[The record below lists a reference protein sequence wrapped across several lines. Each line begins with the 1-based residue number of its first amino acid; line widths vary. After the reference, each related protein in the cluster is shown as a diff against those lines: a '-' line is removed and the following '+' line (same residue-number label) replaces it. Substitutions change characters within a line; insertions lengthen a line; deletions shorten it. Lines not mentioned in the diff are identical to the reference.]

1 MEKVVIAAAKRT
13 PIGKINGALKNFTSV
28 DLGTIVTK
36 AVINQAN
43 IKPSDV
49 DQVVF
54 GNVIQAGAG
63 QNISRQ
69 IEINSNIPYCST
81 ANTVNQVCGSGLK
94 AVRNAQAAIVMGDAD
109 VVIAG
114 GVESMSN
121 APFLNMDVR
130 SGHKFGNVT
139 LIDSLNNDAL
149 MDAFNKQ
156 PMGVTAENVAEKF
169 NVSRKEQDEFAY
181 QSHMKAANAFD
192 NGYFDKELVPIE
204 IKNKKSSYIMKEDE
218 NIRRDTSIDVLN
230 KLRPAFKENG
240 TVTAGNAASLNDGA
254 SALVLMSESA
264 AKRLNV
270 KPLAVID
277 GYAEAGCDPDY
288 MGYAPYDA
296 TKSLFDKLNIT
307 MDDIDLVELNEAF
320 AAQVLA
326 VAHDYDIDMDKLN
339 ISGGAISMGHPLGDS
354 GARIIGSLIYNL
366 QRTNQ
371 KKWSSYN
378 LYRWWYGNGYEDY
391 LTINNSN

>member
-36 AVINQAN
+36 AVIEQAN

-94 AVRNAQAAIVMGDAD
+94 AVRNAQAAIVMGDAN

-130 SGHKFGNVT
+130 SGHKFGDVT
-139 LIDSLNNDAL
+139 LVDSLNNDAL

-169 NVSRKEQDEFAY
+169 NVSREEQDEFAY
-181 QSHMKAANAFD
+181 QSHMKAAKAFD

-204 IKNKKSSYIMKEDE
+204 IKNRKSTYIMKEDE
-218 NIRRDTSIDVLN
+218 NIRRDTSIEVLN
-230 KLRPAFKENG
+230 KLRPAFKEDG

-326 VAHDYDIDMDKLN
+326 VAHDYNIDMDKLN

-354 GARIIGSLIYNL
+354 GARIVGSLIYNL
-366 QRTNQ
+366 QRTN
-371 KKWSSYN
+371 KK
-378 LYRWWYGNGYEDY
+378 NG
-391 LTINNSN
+391 LATICIGGGMGMAMKITLL

>member
-371 KKWSSYN
+371 KSG
-378 LYRWWYGNGYEDY
+378 LA
-391 LTINNSN
+391 TICIGGGMGMAMKITLL

>member
-36 AVINQAN
+36 AVMNQAN

-192 NGYFDKELVPIE
+192 NGYFDKELIPIE

-218 NIRRDTSIDVLN
+218 NIRRDTSIEVLN

-307 MDDIDLVELNEAF
+307 MNDIDLVELNEAF

-326 VAHDYDIDMDKLN
+326 VAQDYDIDMDKLN

-354 GARIIGSLIYNL
+354 GARIVGSLIYNL

-371 KKWSSYN
+371 KSG
-378 LYRWWYGNGYEDY
+378 LA
-391 LTINNSN
+391 TICIGGGMGMAMKITLL

>member
-36 AVINQAN
+36 AVIEQAN

-130 SGHKFGNVT
+130 SGHKFGDVT
-139 LIDSLNNDAL
+139 LVDSLNNDAL

-169 NVSRKEQDEFAY
+169 NVSREEQDEFAY
-181 QSHMKAANAFD
+181 QSHMKAAKAFD
-192 NGYFDKELVPIE
+192 NGYFNKELVPIE
-204 IKNKKSSYIMKEDE
+204 IKNRKSSYIMKEDE
-218 NIRRDTSIDVLN
+218 NIRRDTSIEVLN
-230 KLRPAFKENG
+230 KLRPAFKEDG

-326 VAHDYDIDMDKLN
+326 VAHDYNIDMDKLN

-366 QRTNQ
+366 QRTN
-371 KKWSSYN
+371 KKSG
-378 LYRWWYGNGYEDY
+378 LA
-391 LTINNSN
+391 TICIGGGMGMAMKITLL

>member
-36 AVINQAN
+36 AVIEQAN

-94 AVRNAQAAIVMGDAD
+94 AVRSAQAAIVMGDAD

-130 SGHKFGNVT
+130 SGHKFGDVT
-139 LIDSLNNDAL
+139 LVDSLNNDAL

-169 NVSRKEQDEFAY
+169 NVSREEQDEFSY
-181 QSHMKAANAFD
+181 QSHMKAAKAFD

-204 IKNKKSSYIMKEDE
+204 IKNRKSSYIMKEDE
-218 NIRRDTSIDVLN
+218 NIRRDTSIEVLN
-230 KLRPAFKENG
+230 KLRPAFKEDG

-326 VAHDYDIDMDKLN
+326 VAHDYNIDMDKLN

-354 GARIIGSLIYNL
+354 GARIVGSLIYNL
-366 QRTNQ
+366 QRTN
-371 KKWSSYN
+371 KKSG
-378 LYRWWYGNGYEDY
+378 LA
-391 LTINNSN
+391 TICIGGGMGMAMKITLL

>member
-36 AVINQAN
+36 AVIEQAN

-130 SGHKFGNVT
+130 SGHKFGDVT
-139 LIDSLNNDAL
+139 LVDSLNKDAL

-169 NVSRKEQDEFAY
+169 NVSREEQDEFAY
-181 QSHMKAANAFD
+181 QSHMKAAKAFD
-192 NGYFDKELVPIE
+192 NGYFDKELVQIE
-204 IKNKKSSYIMKEDE
+204 IKNRKSSYIMKEDE
-218 NIRRDTSIDVLN
+218 NIRRDTSIEVLN
-230 KLRPAFKENG
+230 KLRPAFKEDG

-326 VAHDYDIDMDKLN
+326 VAHDYNIDMDKLN

-354 GARIIGSLIYNL
+354 GARIVGSLIYNL
-366 QRTNQ
+366 QRTN
-371 KKWSSYN
+371 KKSG
-378 LYRWWYGNGYEDY
+378 LA
-391 LTINNSN
+391 TICIGGGMGMAMKITLL

>member
-36 AVINQAN
+36 AVIEQAN

-139 LIDSLNNDAL
+139 LVDSLNNDAL

-169 NVSRKEQDEFAY
+169 NVSREEQDEFAY
-181 QSHMKAANAFD
+181 QSHMKAAEAFD

-204 IKNKKSSYIMKEDE
+204 IKNRKSSYIMKEDE
-218 NIRRDTSIDVLN
+218 NIRRDTSIEVLN
-230 KLRPAFKENG
+230 KLRPAFKEDG

-254 SALVLMSESA
+254 SALVLMSESS

-326 VAHDYDIDMDKLN
+326 VAHDYNIDMDKLN

-354 GARIIGSLIYNL
+354 GARIVGSLIYNL

-371 KKWSSYN
+371 KSG
-378 LYRWWYGNGYEDY
+378 LA
-391 LTINNSN
+391 TICIGGGMGMAMKITLL

>member
-36 AVINQAN
+36 AVIEQAN

-69 IEINSNIPYCST
+69 IEINSNIPCCST

-139 LIDSLNNDAL
+139 LVDSLNNDAL

-169 NVSRKEQDEFAY
+169 NVTREEQDEFAY
-181 QSHMKAANAFD
+181 QSHMKAAKAFD

-204 IKNKKSSYIMKEDE
+204 IKNRKSSYIMKEDE
-218 NIRRDTSIDVLN
+218 NIRRDTSIEVLN
-230 KLRPAFKENG
+230 KLRPAFKEDG

-326 VAHDYDIDMDKLN
+326 VAHDYNIDMDKLN

-354 GARIIGSLIYNL
+354 GARIVGSLIYNL

-371 KKWSSYN
+371 KSG
-378 LYRWWYGNGYEDY
+378 LA
-391 LTINNSN
+391 TICIGGGMGMAMKITLL

>member
-36 AVINQAN
+36 AVIEQAN

-139 LIDSLNNDAL
+139 LVDSLNNDAL

-156 PMGVTAENVAEKF
+156 PMGITAENVAEKF
-169 NVSRKEQDEFAY
+169 NVSREEQDEFAY
-181 QSHMKAANAFD
+181 QSHMKAAKAFD

-204 IKNKKSSYIMKEDE
+204 IKTRKSSYIMKEDE
-218 NIRRDTSIDVLN
+218 NIRRDTSIEVLN

-264 AKRLNV
+264 AKRLKV

-277 GYAEAGCDPDY
+277 DYAEAGCNPDY

-296 TKSLFDKLNIT
+296 TKSLFNKLNIT

-326 VAHDYDIDMDKLN
+326 VAHDYNIDMDKLN

-354 GARIIGSLIYNL
+354 GARIVGSLIYNL

-371 KKWSSYN
+371 K
-378 LYRWWYGNGYEDY
+378 NG
-391 LTINNSN
+391 LATICIGGGMGMAMKITLL

>member
-218 NIRRDTSIDVLN
+218 NIRRDTSIEVLN

-277 GYAEAGCDPDY
+277 GYAEAGYDPDY

-307 MDDIDLVELNEAF
+307 MNDIDLIELNEAF

-354 GARIIGSLIYNL
+354 GARIVGSLIYNL

-371 KKWSSYN
+371 KSG
-378 LYRWWYGNGYEDY
+378 LA
-391 LTINNSN
+391 TICIGGGMGMAMKITLL

>member
-28 DLGTIVTK
+28 DLGSIVTK
-36 AVINQAN
+36 AVIEQAN

-169 NVSRKEQDEFAY
+169 NVSREEQDEFAY
-181 QSHMKAANAFD
+181 QSHMKAAKAFD

-204 IKNKKSSYIMKEDE
+204 IKNRKSSYIMKEDE
-218 NIRRDTSIDVLN
+218 NIRRDTSIEVLN
-230 KLRPAFKENG
+230 KLRPAFKEDG

-296 TKSLFDKLNIT
+296 TKSLFDKLDIT

-326 VAHDYDIDMDKLN
+326 VAHDYNIDMDKLN

-354 GARIIGSLIYNL
+354 GARIVGSLIYNL

-371 KKWSSYN
+371 KSG
-378 LYRWWYGNGYEDY
+378 LA
-391 LTINNSN
+391 TICIGGGMGMAMKITLL

>member
-36 AVINQAN
+36 AVIEQAN

-139 LIDSLNNDAL
+139 LVDSLNNDAL

-169 NVSRKEQDEFAY
+169 NVSREEQDEFAY
-181 QSHMKAANAFD
+181 QSHMKAAKAFD

-204 IKNKKSSYIMKEDE
+204 IKNRKSSYIMKEDE
-218 NIRRDTSIDVLN
+218 NIRRDTSIEVLN
-230 KLRPAFKENG
+230 KLRPAFKEDG

-296 TKSLFDKLNIT
+296 TKSLFDKLDIT

-326 VAHDYDIDMDKLN
+326 VAHDYHIDMDKLN

-354 GARIIGSLIYNL
+354 GARIVGSLIYNL

-371 KKWSSYN
+371 KSG
-378 LYRWWYGNGYEDY
+378 LA
-391 LTINNSN
+391 TICIGGGMGMAMKITLL

>member
-139 LIDSLNNDAL
+139 LVDSLNNDAL

-169 NVSRKEQDEFAY
+169 NVSREEQDEFAY
-181 QSHMKAANAFD
+181 QSHMKAAKAFD

-204 IKNKKSSYIMKEDE
+204 IKNRKSSYIMKEDE
-218 NIRRDTSIDVLN
+218 NIRRDTSIEVLN
-230 KLRPAFKENG
+230 KLRPAFKEDG

-326 VAHDYDIDMDKLN
+326 VAHDYNIDMDKLN

-354 GARIIGSLIYNL
+354 GARIVGSLIYNL

-371 KKWSSYN
+371 KSG
-378 LYRWWYGNGYEDY
+378 LA
-391 LTINNSN
+391 TICIGGGMGMAMKITLL

>member
-36 AVINQAN
+36 AVIEQAN

-130 SGHKFGNVT
+130 SGHKFGDVT
-139 LIDSLNNDAL
+139 LVDSLNNDAL

-169 NVSRKEQDEFAY
+169 NVSREEQDEFAY
-181 QSHMKAANAFD
+181 QSHMKAAKAFD

-204 IKNKKSSYIMKEDE
+204 IKNRKSSYIMKEDE
-218 NIRRDTSIDVLN
+218 NIRRDTSIEVLN
-230 KLRPAFKENG
+230 KLRPAFKEDG

-326 VAHDYDIDMDKLN
+326 VAHDYNIDMDKLN

-354 GARIIGSLIYNL
+354 GARIVGSLIYNL
-366 QRTNQ
+366 QRTN
-371 KKWSSYN
+371 KKSG
-378 LYRWWYGNGYEDY
+378 LA
-391 LTINNSN
+391 TICIGGGMGMAMKITLL

>member
-54 GNVIQAGAG
+54 GNVIQTGAG

-277 GYAEAGCDPDY
+277 GYAEAGCNPDY

-371 KKWSSYN
+371 KSG
-378 LYRWWYGNGYEDY
+378 LA
-391 LTINNSN
+391 TICIGGGMGMAMKITLL

>member
-36 AVINQAN
+36 AVIEQAN

-94 AVRNAQAAIVMGDAD
+94 AVRNAQAAIVMGDAN

-130 SGHKFGNVT
+130 SGHKFGDVT
-139 LIDSLNNDAL
+139 LVDSLNNDAL

-169 NVSRKEQDEFAY
+169 NVSREEQDEFAY
-181 QSHMKAANAFD
+181 QSHMKAAKAFD

-204 IKNKKSSYIMKEDE
+204 IKNRKSTYIMKEDE
-218 NIRRDTSIDVLN
+218 NIRRDTSIEVLN
-230 KLRPAFKENG
+230 KLRPAFKEDG

-326 VAHDYDIDMDKLN
+326 VAHDYNIDMNKLN

-354 GARIIGSLIYNL
+354 GARIVGSLIYNL
-366 QRTNQ
+366 QRTN
-371 KKWSSYN
+371 KKSG
-378 LYRWWYGNGYEDY
+378 LA
-391 LTINNSN
+391 TICIGGGMGMAMKITLL

>member
-218 NIRRDTSIDVLN
+218 NIRRDTSIEVLN

-354 GARIIGSLIYNL
+354 GARIVGSLIYNL

-371 KKWSSYN
+371 KSG
-378 LYRWWYGNGYEDY
+378 LA
-391 LTINNSN
+391 TICIGGGMGMAMKITLL

>member
-1 MEKVVIAAAKRT
+1 MEKIVIAAAKRT
-13 PIGKINGALKNFTSV
+13 PIGKINGALKDFTSV

-36 AVINQAN
+36 AVIEQAN

-49 DQVVF
+49 DQVIF

-130 SGHKFGNVT
+130 SGHKFGNIT
-139 LIDSLNNDAL
+139 LVDSLNNDAL

-156 PMGVTAENVAEKF
+156 PMGVTAENVAKKF
-169 NVSRKEQDEFAY
+169 NVTREEQDEFAY
-181 QSHMKAANAFD
+181 QSHMKAARAFD

-204 IKNKKSSYIMKEDE
+204 IKNRKSSYIMKEDE
-218 NIRRDTSIDVLN
+218 NIRRDTSIEALN
-230 KLRPAFKENG
+230 RLRPAFKEDG

-277 GYAEAGCDPDY
+277 EYAEEGCNPDY

-296 TKSLFDKLNIT
+296 TKSLLDKLNIT
-307 MDDIDLVELNEAF
+307 MNDIDLVELNEAF

-326 VAHDYDIDMDKLN
+326 VAHDYNIDMDKLN

-354 GARIIGSLIYNL
+354 GARIVGSLIYNL

-371 KKWSSYN
+371 RSG
-378 LYRWWYGNGYEDY
+378 LA
-391 LTINNSN
+391 TICIGGGMGMAMKITIL

>member
-36 AVINQAN
+36 AVIEQAN

-139 LIDSLNNDAL
+139 LVDSLNNDAL

-169 NVSRKEQDEFAY
+169 NVSREEQDEFAY
-181 QSHMKAANAFD
+181 QSHMKAAKAFD

-204 IKNKKSSYIMKEDE
+204 IKNRKSSYIMKEDE
-218 NIRRDTSIDVLN
+218 NIRRDTSIEVLN
-230 KLRPAFKENG
+230 KLRPAFKEDG

-326 VAHDYDIDMDKLN
+326 VAHDYNIDMDKLN

-354 GARIIGSLIYNL
+354 GARIVGSLIYNL

-371 KKWSSYN
+371 KSG
-378 LYRWWYGNGYEDY
+378 LA
-391 LTINNSN
+391 TICIGGGMGMAMKITLL

>member
-36 AVINQAN
+36 AVIEQAN

-139 LIDSLNNDAL
+139 LVDSLNNDAL

-169 NVSRKEQDEFAY
+169 NVSREEQDEFAY
-181 QSHMKAANAFD
+181 QSHMKAAKAFD

-204 IKNKKSSYIMKEDE
+204 IKNRKSSYIMKEDE
-218 NIRRDTSIDVLN
+218 NIRRDTSIEVLN
-230 KLRPAFKENG
+230 KLRPAFKEDG

-326 VAHDYDIDMDKLN
+326 VAHDYNIDMDKLN

-354 GARIIGSLIYNL
+354 GARIVGSLIYNL
-366 QRTNQ
+366 QRTN
-371 KKWSSYN
+371 KKSG
-378 LYRWWYGNGYEDY
+378 LA
-391 LTINNSN
+391 TICIGGGMGMAMKITLL

>member
-36 AVINQAN
+36 AVIEQAN

-130 SGHKFGNVT
+130 SGHKFGDVT
-139 LIDSLNNDAL
+139 LVDSLNNDAL

-169 NVSRKEQDEFAY
+169 NVSREEQDEFAY
-181 QSHMKAANAFD
+181 QSHMKAAKAFD

-204 IKNKKSSYIMKEDE
+204 IKNRKSSYIMKEDE
-218 NIRRDTSIDVLN
+218 NIRRDTSIEVLN
-230 KLRPAFKENG
+230 KLRPAFKEDG

-326 VAHDYDIDMDKLN
+326 VAHDYNIDMDKLN

-354 GARIIGSLIYNL
+354 GARIVGSLIYNL

-371 KKWSSYN
+371 KSG
-378 LYRWWYGNGYEDY
+378 LA
-391 LTINNSN
+391 TICIGGGMGMAMKITLL

>member
-277 GYAEAGCDPDY
+277 GYAEAGCNPDY

-371 KKWSSYN
+371 KSG
-378 LYRWWYGNGYEDY
+378 LA
-391 LTINNSN
+391 TICIGGGMGMAMKITLL

>member
-36 AVINQAN
+36 AVIKQAN

-109 VVIAG
+109 VIVAG

-139 LIDSLNNDAL
+139 LVDSLNIDAL
-149 MDAFNKQ
+149 MDAFNKR

-169 NVSRKEQDEFAY
+169 NVTREEQDKFAY
-181 QSHMKAANAFD
+181 QSHMKAAKAFD
-192 NGYFDKELVPIE
+192 NGYFDSELVPIE
-204 IKNKKSSYIMKEDE
+204 IKNRKSSYIMKEDE
-218 NIRRDTSIDVLN
+218 NIRRDTSIEVLN
-230 KLRPAFKENG
+230 KLRPAFKEDG

-296 TKSLFDKLNIT
+296 TKSLFDKLKIT
-307 MDDIDLVELNEAF
+307 MEDIDLVELNEAF

-326 VAHDYDIDMDKLN
+326 VAHDYNIDMNKLN

-354 GARIIGSLIYNL
+354 GARIVGSLIYNL

-371 KKWSSYN
+371 KSG
-378 LYRWWYGNGYEDY
+378 LA
-391 LTINNSN
+391 TICIGGGMGMAMKITLL

>member
-36 AVINQAN
+36 AVIEQAN

-139 LIDSLNNDAL
+139 LVDSLNNDAL

-169 NVSRKEQDEFAY
+169 NVSREEQDEFAY
-181 QSHMKAANAFD
+181 QSHMKAAEAFD

-204 IKNKKSSYIMKEDE
+204 IKNRKSSYIMKEDE
-218 NIRRDTSIDVLN
+218 NIRRDTSIEVLN
-230 KLRPAFKENG
+230 KLRPAFKEDG

-254 SALVLMSESA
+254 SALVLMSESS

-326 VAHDYDIDMDKLN
+326 VAHDYNIDMDKLN

-354 GARIIGSLIYNL
+354 GARIVGSLIYNL
-366 QRTNQ
+366 QRTN
-371 KKWSSYN
+371 KK
-378 LYRWWYGNGYEDY
+378 NG
-391 LTINNSN
+391 LATICIGGGMGMAMKITLL

>member
-109 VVIAG
+109 VVVAG

-139 LIDSLNNDAL
+139 LVDSLNNDAL

-169 NVSRKEQDEFAY
+169 NVTREEQDEFAY
-181 QSHMKAANAFD
+181 QSHMKAAKAFD
-192 NGYFDKELVPIE
+192 NGYFDSELVPIE
-204 IKNKKSSYIMKEDE
+204 IKNRKSSYIMKEDE
-218 NIRRDTSIDVLN
+218 NIRRDTSIEVLN
-230 KLRPAFKENG
+230 KLRPAFKEDG

-307 MDDIDLVELNEAF
+307 MEDIDLVELNEAF

-326 VAHDYDIDMDKLN
+326 VAHDYNIDMNKLN

-354 GARIIGSLIYNL
+354 GARIVGSLIYNL

-371 KKWSSYN
+371 KSG
-378 LYRWWYGNGYEDY
+378 LA
-391 LTINNSN
+391 TICIGGGMGMAMKITLL

>member
-36 AVINQAN
+36 AVIEQAN

-69 IEINSNIPYCST
+69 IEINSNIPDCST

-169 NVSRKEQDEFAY
+169 NVSREEQDEFAY
-181 QSHMKAANAFD
+181 QSHMKAAKAFD

-204 IKNKKSSYIMKEDE
+204 IKNRKSSYIMKEDE
-218 NIRRDTSIDVLN
+218 NIRRDTSIEVLN
-230 KLRPAFKENG
+230 KLRPAFKEEG

-326 VAHDYDIDMDKLN
+326 VAHDYNIDMDKLN

-354 GARIIGSLIYNL
+354 GARIVGSLIYNL
-366 QRTNQ
+366 QRTN
-371 KKWSSYN
+371 KKSG
-378 LYRWWYGNGYEDY
+378 LA
-391 LTINNSN
+391 TICIGGGMGMAMKITLL

>member
-36 AVINQAN
+36 AVIEQAN

-139 LIDSLNNDAL
+139 LVDSLNNDAL

-169 NVSRKEQDEFAY
+169 NVSREEQDEFAY
-181 QSHMKAANAFD
+181 QSHMKAAEAFD

-204 IKNKKSSYIMKEDE
+204 IKNRKSSYIMKEDE
-218 NIRRDTSIDVLN
+218 NIRRDTSIEVLN
-230 KLRPAFKENG
+230 KLRPAFKEDG

-326 VAHDYDIDMDKLN
+326 VAHDYNIDMDKLN

-354 GARIIGSLIYNL
+354 GARIVGSLIYNL

-371 KKWSSYN
+371 KSG
-378 LYRWWYGNGYEDY
+378 LA
-391 LTINNSN
+391 TICIGGGMGMAMKITLL

>member
-270 KPLAVID
+270 KPLAVIN

-371 KKWSSYN
+371 KSG
-378 LYRWWYGNGYEDY
+378 LA
-391 LTINNSN
+391 TICIGGGMGMAMKITLL

>member
-36 AVINQAN
+36 AVIEQAN

-69 IEINSNIPYCST
+69 IEINSSIPYCST

-130 SGHKFGNVT
+130 SGHKFGDVT
-139 LIDSLNNDAL
+139 LVDSLNNDAL

-169 NVSRKEQDEFAY
+169 NVSREEQDEFAY
-181 QSHMKAANAFD
+181 QSHMKAAKAFD
-192 NGYFDKELVPIE
+192 NGYFDKELVQIE
-204 IKNKKSSYIMKEDE
+204 IKNRKSSYIMKEDE
-218 NIRRDTSIDVLN
+218 NIRRDTSIEVLN
-230 KLRPAFKENG
+230 KLRPAFKEDG

-326 VAHDYDIDMDKLN
+326 VAHDYNIDMDKLN

-354 GARIIGSLIYNL
+354 GARIVGSLIYNL
-366 QRTNQ
+366 QRTN
-371 KKWSSYN
+371 KKSG
-378 LYRWWYGNGYEDY
+378 LA
-391 LTINNSN
+391 TICIGGGMGMAMKITLL

>member
-36 AVINQAN
+36 AVIEQAN

-130 SGHKFGNVT
+130 SGHKFGDVT
-139 LIDSLNNDAL
+139 LVDSLNNDAL

-169 NVSRKEQDEFAY
+169 NVSREEQDEFAY
-181 QSHMKAANAFD
+181 QSHMKAAKAFD

-204 IKNKKSSYIMKEDE
+204 IKNRKSSYIMKEDE
-218 NIRRDTSIDVLN
+218 NIRRDTSIEVLN
-230 KLRPAFKENG
+230 KLRPAFKEEG

-277 GYAEAGCDPDY
+277 GYAEAGCNPDY

-326 VAHDYDIDMDKLN
+326 VAHDYNIDMDKLN

-354 GARIIGSLIYNL
+354 GARIVGSLIYNL
-366 QRTNQ
+366 QRTN
-371 KKWSSYN
+371 KKSG
-378 LYRWWYGNGYEDY
+378 LA
-391 LTINNSN
+391 TICIGGGMGMAMKITLL